1 MIYNIEILI
10 ALISLFSICF
20 YIKIWML
27 NPWWKSAV
35 QYTASIIA
43 ASHTIRNKNNVH
55 LYSLR
60 NTFPYLTTI
69 VFERHGNITMIRVSS
84 FLFDGY
90 DDKTSRQNSS
100 DYVITGH
107 PPSKAICLEQMR
119 EILSLNNKN

>member
-1 MIYNIEILI
+1 MNVKPMMEIRRTIYCIDSCS
-10 ALISLFSICF
+10 IS
-20 YIKIWML
+20 YYK
-27 NPWWKSAV
+27 K
-35 QYTASIIA
+35 Q
-43 ASHTIRNKNNVH
+43 NNVH

-90 DDKTSRQNSS
+90 DDKTSRQNLS